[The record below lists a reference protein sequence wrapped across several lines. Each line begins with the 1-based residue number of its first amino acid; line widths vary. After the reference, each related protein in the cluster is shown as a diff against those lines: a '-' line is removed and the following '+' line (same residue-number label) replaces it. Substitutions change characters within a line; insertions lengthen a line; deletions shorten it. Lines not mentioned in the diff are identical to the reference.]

1 MKADAQ
7 ARTALMCVVNSKSEC
22 CTISSSSQAPSTFE
36 EEGEERRRR
45 RRVGGTRRVGFEGT
59 GWRSA
64 RQGREGTAATAGP
77 PLLQD
82 HLEHRQKDDAQEVD
96 EADRGGHLLAEGSRE
111 HWVHSGEALAR
122 AARGDGAQR

>member
-36 EEGEERRRR
+36 EGGGAEEEEASGRDEA
-45 RRVGGTRRVGFEGT
+45 GGEGT

>member
-1 MKADAQ
+1 LELRGEAGP
-7 ARTALMCVVNSKSEC
+7 ARDE
-22 CTISSSSQAPSTFE
+22 QR
-36 EEGEERRRR
+36 EGEHEGGRPGPHRVDVRRELEER
-45 RRVGGTRRVGFEGT
+45 VLHHLQLLAGTE
-59 GWRSA
+59 
-64 RQGREGTAATAGP
+64 
-77 PLLQD
+77 